1 MYQNVCIAWH
11 LADVEDRIG
20 ATKKL
25 DRDRGSTLTRLSTV
39 IYRSILSHLSFFTD
53 LCLHHIRHKLSK
65 MRGLSSS
72 MIASSSSSSSRPFV
86 RLAIQQSRPAI
97 AAPYPVLARKAS
109 SRSSPTK
116 PSLNVG
122 SASGGPQDPLAYC
135 SSLVQRLDPEAWLTS
150 YFWKGRER
158 AWYLAWRAFNVC
170 LISSH
175 SIAHSTFESFESLM
189 GILYLATRVPG
200 LLDNPYDHGSLAI

>member
-1 MYQNVCIAWH
+1 M
-11 LADVEDRIG
+11 L
-20 ATKKL
+20 
-25 DRDRGSTLTRLSTV
+25 
-39 IYRSILSHLSFFTD
+39 
-53 LCLHHIRHKLSK
+53 
-65 MRGLSSS
+65 GLSINP
-72 MIASSSSSSSRPFV
+72 IATSSRLAARTIGPRTAVIPSAV
-86 RLAIQQSRPAI
+86 RS
-97 AAPYPVLARKAS
+97 AS

-170 LISSH
+170 TLPQSRCGPKGS
-175 SIAHSTFESFESLM
+175 
-189 GILYLATRVPG
+189 VP
-200 LLDNPYDHGSLAI
+200 S